1 MNFKADLLS
10 TDDPRK
16 IYINQVEIGQ
26 GSSGTVSVATD
37 LRTQSEVAV
46 KKMTLAKG
54 VNQVQIL
61 RAELMIM
68 RLSQHK
74 NIVTY
79 VDSYISGNSLWCV
92 MEYINGVDL
101 TEIIRCSR
109 ALLTERLIAVILR
122 EILEGVNFL
131 HTSLYPIVHRDLKS
145 DNILL
150 SMDGNVKIS
159 KLKKYI
165 LFFYFSNT
173 LLFFS

>member
-1 MNFKADLLS
+1 LISKE
-10 TDDPRK
+10 DPRRV
-16 IYINQVEIGQ
+16 YINQVEIGQ

-37 LRTQSEVAV
+37 LRTKSVVAI

-54 VNQVQIL
+54 VNQLAIL
-61 RAELMIM
+61 RAEMTIM

-74 NIVTY
+74 NIVAY
-79 VDSYISGNSLWCV
+79 VDSHIVGNSLWCV

-109 ALLTERLIAVILR
+109 SMLTERTIAIILR

-131 HTSLYPIVHRDLKS
+131 HTSLYPIIHRDLKS

-150 SMDGNVKIS
+150 SLNGEVKIS
-159 KLKKYI
+159 M
-165 LFFYFSNT
+165 FFIQVSVRCA
-173 LLFFS
+173 LD